1 VKKDIGKILRKL
13 CEHKGVKIIEAELY
27 PDHIHI
33 LITIPPKKL
42 ITHENRITFNNKKVN
57 KETFCNKKCT

>member
-33 LITIPPKKL
+33 LITIPPKLSISSFMGYLK
-42 ITHENRITFNNKKVN
+42 RKKYIN
-57 KETFCNKKCT
+57 YI